1 MAGGQGPMDQVH
13 APSGTSAGG
22 IDFLSGLLARLQ
34 TVFGAVVLDARDEL
48 DGSIVVDVQ
57 MEAGRALQVY
67 RAHIRNSVHD
77 QLAMSALLVETSASL
92 VGQTGV
98 LVERLR
104 LAREQRSLAVSNLRE
119 LRASLVRRRDL
130 LRTASFPSGLPRAG
144 VHREDDAGD
153 PAASVEHG

>member
-1 MAGGQGPMDQVH
+1 MERAD
-13 APSGTSAGG
+13 APSGAPAGG
-22 IDFLSGLLARLQ
+22 IDFLSGLLSRLQ

-57 MEAGRALQVY
+57 LEAGRALQVY

-92 VGQTGV
+92 VGQTGA

-104 LAREQRSLAVSNLRE
+104 LAREQRTLAVSNLRE
-119 LRASLVRRRDL
+119 LRARLVQRRDL
-130 LRTASFPSGLPRAG
+130 LRTTGFSSSLSRAG